1 SVGEVCSS
9 KVDLV
14 FVLDSSDS
22 IDKDAEN
29 PENWQSILAFAA
41 SIIDK
46 YTIGPDDTRVALV
59 TFSYSSEIEFDLNT
73 YTDKQKLKERIL
85 ATKYV
90 NSYTNTF
97 EGLRMMRVAFSF
109 SRGDR
114 ADVPNV
120 AIVVTDGEHT
130 RDTGDPI
137 PEAERAQAEGITIL
151 AVGVNQAVEAEL
163 AGISSAPHKEN
174 ETYWMRTDF
183 TDLTNIINELQKT
196 SCA

>member
-1 SVGEVCSS
+1 M
-9 KVDLV
+9 
-14 FVLDSSDS
+14 
-22 IDKDAEN
+22 
-29 PENWQSILAFAA
+29 NWQSILQFATR
-41 SIIDK
+41 IIDK

-59 TFSYSSEIEFDLNT
+59 VFSYSATIEFDLNT

-85 ATKYV
+85 ATPYV

-97 EGLRMMRVAFSF
+97 EGLRKMREAFSF

-137 PEAERAQAEGITIL
+137 PEAERAQQEGITIL
-151 AVGVNQAVEAEL
+151 AIGVNQAVEAEL
-163 AGISSAPHKEN
+163 KGISSPPHKLN
-174 ETYWMRTDF
+174 ETYWMRTEF
-183 TDLTNIINELQKT
+183 AELTNIIAELQKS
-196 SCA
+196 SCQTIGTACRIGKLRICAYDYVSVRQTMNP